1 MNNVSIS
8 TMIGADLTHLFNPT
22 SIAVIGASASAKK
35 LGAIVIRNIIDSGYQ
50 GKVFPINPNESVIQ
64 DLPCYPNLGSVPE
77 LPDLAVV
84 AIPAAG
90 VLEVLDQIGQKG
102 TKNVVILTAGFKES
116 GEEGAQLEENLVA
129 IAHKYQLNVLGP
141 NCLGFVNTRLPVNV
155 TFGEIVKSVSPLR
168 FISQSG
174 AIASSVFDWATYSQI
189 GFSEFITLGN
199 KADVAE
205 NDVLEYFLQTPVH
218 SNEDERGISH
228 YRPIGMYLES
238 IIDGKKFIDVCS
250 RISKNDPIF
259 VLKPGKSEQA
269 QKAMQSHTGSL
280 AGEDAVFDAA
290 LKKANI
296 IRCEG
301 IEDFFDLAKAFSWEQ
316 APVGKNVAII
326 SNAGGPAVMTSDFVS
341 EAGLQLVAFDE
352 QTSKKLQE
360 HLPKAA
366 SIVNPIDVLGD
377 ALADR
382 YGQAIETVLQSDA
395 VDALIVILTPQI
407 MTQIQ
412 ETATVIGELSLK
424 YQKPIFCSF
433 MGGSL
438 IAKGESVLNSY
449 RIPSFRYPERAVSVM
464 AKMYAWNAN
473 RLKVSQTPQA
483 FVEQLP
489 QSAQIF
495 SDLSVSGRTTADS
508 FEANDIMSEFGIL
521 TPPTKKCLSFD
532 DAKSFVATYQY
543 PVVMKI
549 SSPNVLHKSDIGG
562 VVTNI
567 SSEEQLMSAYQK
579 LETVLHTLPNPS
591 NIDSIQIQTQA
602 PKGVEVLVGIKSDA
616 FFGHVVQ
623 FGAGGLLANLIA
635 DRNLAVLP
643 TTRQQLQELVE
654 GSKVFSL
661 LSGFRG
667 EQAYDIASVVTFLEL
682 FTKISM
688 AFPQISQ
695 MDINPCII
703 THEGV
708 FAVDG
713 KILL

>member
-1 MNNVSIS
+1 MA
-8 TMIGADLTHLFNPT
+8 GADLTHLFNPT

-35 LGAIVIRNIIDSGYQ
+35 LGAIVLRNIIDSGYQ
-50 GKVFPINPNESVIQ
+50 GKVFPINPNETVIQ
-64 DLPCYPNLGSVPE
+64 NLPCFANLSLVPE

-116 GEEGAQLEENLVA
+116 GVDGAQLEKDLLE
-129 IAHKYQLNVLGP
+129 ISHKYQLNVLGP
-141 NCLGFVNTRLPVNV
+141 NCLGFVNTQLPVNV

-189 GFSEFITLGN
+189 GFREFITLGN

-205 NDVLEYFLQTPVH
+205 NDVLEYFLQTPI
-218 SNEDERGISH
+218 SSREDQRGISK

-238 IIDGKKFIDVCS
+238 IVDGKKFIDVCS
-250 RISKNDPIF
+250 RISKNDPLF

-316 APVGKNVAII
+316 APVGKNIAII

-341 EAGLQLVAFDE
+341 QAGLQLVTFDE
-352 QTSKKLQE
+352 KTAKKLQE

-382 YGQAIETVLQSDA
+382 YGQAIETVLQSQA

-407 MTQIQ
+407 MTQIE

-473 RLKVSQTPQA
+473 RQKVSPIPQRST
-483 FVEQLP
+483 EQLP
-489 QSAQIF
+489 QSKQIF
-495 SDLSVSGRTTADS
+495 SNLLSSGRTVADS
-508 FEANDIMSEFGIL
+508 FEANTIMSEYGIL

-532 DAKSFVATYQY
+532 DAKTFVSTHQY

-549 SSPNVLHKSDIGG
+549 SSPSVLHKSDIGG

-567 SSEEQLMSAYQK
+567 SSDEQLMDAYQK
-579 LETVLHTLPNPS
+579 LEKVLHTLPNPS
-591 NIDSIQIQTQA
+591 SLDSLQIQVQA
-602 PKGVEVLVGIKSDA
+602 PKGIEVLVGIKKDDS
-616 FFGHVVQ
+616 FGHVVQ

-643 TTRQQLQELVE
+643 ATTQQLQELVH

-661 LSGFRG
+661 LNGYRG
-667 EQAYDIASVVTFLEL
+667 EQPYDSTSVVTFLEV
-682 FTKISM
+682 FTQISV
-688 AFPQISQ
+688 AFPQITQ

-703 THEGV
+703 THAGV